1 MFCNNLGKKSHAIA
15 MVKNREL
22 TKWVTEVTIYQ
33 KITKEKELL
42 KERRKKDI

>member
-1 MFCNNLGKKSHAIA
+1 